1 MVSNSILHSSFFFL
15 QAMAERLCL
24 RWENFSQTV
33 SSVFGNLR
41 VENDLTDVTLACMNG
56 QQLPA
61 HKVILAASSPTMRN
75 LFRMN
80 SHPHPV
86 IFLPAVEASIVSAVL
101 DYLYFGEANVE
112 NAELESFLALA
123 DQLGLDGLNGP
134 ASENKQPL
142 GLNDPAS
149 EMNKHPLI
157 PNQHFQMKTRDAGD
171 FRCNIPSPPEDYS
184 KPINST
190 GGKIEKESMK
200 TSPQNDSSAEAKKNI
215 SRKRRTDEFLDFEVK
230 SMMEMTQNMI
240 RNGRGNA
247 KRHSYSC
254 KVCGKEGHGS
264 NIKNHIKANHMEG
277 LSVPCNICDKIFRSR
292 NALGQHILS
301 RHTLEKNSL

>member
-1 MVSNSILHSSFFFL
+1 
-15 QAMAERLCL
+15 MAERLCL

-33 SSVFGNLR
+33 SSAFGSLR
-41 VENDLTDVTLACMNG
+41 VESDLTDVTLACMNG

-86 IFLPAVEASIVSAVL
+86 IFLPAVEASVVSAVL

-134 ASENKQPL
+134 ASE
-142 GLNDPAS
+142 
-149 EMNKHPLI
+149 MNRQPLI
-157 PNQHFQMKTRDAGD
+157 PNQHFQMKTRDAD
-171 FRCNIPSPPEDYS
+171 DSRRDIPSPPEHYS

-200 TSPQNDSSAEAKKNI
+200 PSPQKDSSAEVKNNI

-264 NIKNHIKANHMEG
+264 NIKNHIEANHMEG
-277 LSVPCNICDKIFRSR
+277 LSVPCNICDKMFRSR

-301 RHTLEKNSL
+301 RHTLEKDSL

>member
-1 MVSNSILHSSFFFL
+1 
-15 QAMAERLCL
+15 MAERLCL
-24 RWENFSQTV
+24 RRENFSQTV
-33 SSVFGNLR
+33 SSVFGSLR
-41 VENDLTDVTLACMNG
+41 VENDLTDVTLACKNG

-86 IFLPAVEASIVSAVL
+86 IFLPAVEASIVRSVL

-123 DQLGLDGLNGP
+123 DQLDLDGLNGP
-134 ASENKQPL
+134 T
-142 GLNDPAS
+142 S
-149 EMNKHPLI
+149 EMNRQPLI
-157 PNQHFQMKTRDAGD
+157 PNQHFQMRTRDAD
-171 FRCNIPSPPEDYS
+171 DSRCDIPSPAEHYS
-184 KPINST
+184 TPINST
-190 GGKIEKESMK
+190 GGGKTEKESRK
-200 TSPQNDSSAEAKKNI
+200 TSPQQDSSAEVKNNI
-215 SRKRRTDEFLDFEVK
+215 LRKRKADDFLDFEVK

-301 RHTLEKNSL
+301 RHTLEKDSL